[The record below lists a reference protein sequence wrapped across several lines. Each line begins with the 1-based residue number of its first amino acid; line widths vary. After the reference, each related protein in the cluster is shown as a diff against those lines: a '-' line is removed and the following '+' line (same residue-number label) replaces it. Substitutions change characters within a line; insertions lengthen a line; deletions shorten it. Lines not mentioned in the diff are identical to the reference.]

1 MQPIAYWAQ
10 VAAILGVPDPAW
22 LYDQLAPHAG
32 ELAIVGMVTD
42 GGGAVD
48 SLLAGL
54 ALRLGRL
61 EEASEHA
68 QAGLALETRVGSQI
82 WINRT
87 TDLINRIGA
96 AHEHALSRD
105 EAAAAA
111 HEGTVP
117 ATVHVLA
124 VTAQDAFELSDRE
137 LDRSSP

>member
-10 VAAILGVPDPAW
+10 AAAILGDPDPAW

-54 ALRLGRL
+54 ALHLGRL
-61 EEASEHA
+61 DEASGRA

-87 TDLINRIGA
+87 TGLINRIGA
-96 AHEHALSRD
+96 ARGCGRLWSCGPAFLERSAP
-105 EAAAAA
+105 AAPAVAA
-111 HEGTVP
+111 GP
-117 ATVHVLA
+117 AGYRGRA
-124 VTAQDAFELSDRE
+124 GSGGADRQ
-137 LDRSSP
+137 